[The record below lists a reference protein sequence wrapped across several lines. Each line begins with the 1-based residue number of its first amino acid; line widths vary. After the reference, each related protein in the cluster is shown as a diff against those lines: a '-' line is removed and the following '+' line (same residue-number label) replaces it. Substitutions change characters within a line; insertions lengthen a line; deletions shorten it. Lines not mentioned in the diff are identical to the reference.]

1 VTVVDSSVVVDFLLG
16 VGAASQLQPLLDETA
31 DADLATAPDVL
42 VFEVLS
48 ALRRAVHRGMI
59 DDERAVRAVVRLTR
73 LSLAL
78 APALPLCETAWG
90 LRHNIAPA
98 DALFVSL
105 ALAQGMPLVT
115 KDRRLARAARLHTDV
130 DVIELD

>member
-1 VTVVDSSVVVDFLLG
+1 MTVVDSSVVVDFLLG

-48 ALRRAVHRGMI
+48 
-59 DDERAVRAVVRLTR
+59 
-73 LSLAL
+73 
-78 APALPLCETAWG
+78 
-90 LRHNIAPA
+90 
-98 DALFVSL
+98 
-105 ALAQGMPLVT
+105 GMPLVT